1 MLLFALHAFF
11 IEDYLRMWIHNTL
24 CLDVASSLST
34 GFHVEVQGESY
45 RAIRGWAAY
54 YVSWLLGS
62 VAIYQQIVVRHQR
75 VLKHDWL
82 WVFSLRF

>member
-1 MLLFALHAFF
+1 M
-11 IEDYLRMWIHNTL
+11 EDYLRMWIHNTL
-24 CLDVASSLST
+24 FFDVSSSVST

-62 VAIYQQIVVRHQR
+62 VAI
-75 VLKHDWL
+75 
-82 WVFSLRF
+82 